1 MRRRLRVLAAI
12 ATLICLIL
20 SLDMAIGGSVFHPL
34 THLYKLQSWLTCKSG
49 SIASCNN
56 TAQNASSGT
65 PVPGRNGMVVTEQ
78 RLASEVGESTFF
90 QPFINYIDVFKGTT
104 SSTLTGLFTVG
115 SLQAIANLTET
126 PMTIGSGVWSV

>member
-1 MRRRLRVLAAI
+1 
-12 ATLICLIL
+12 
-20 SLDMAIGGSVFHPL
+20 
-34 THLYKLQSWLTCKSG
+34 
-49 SIASCNN
+49 
-56 TAQNASSGT
+56 
-65 PVPGRNGMVVTEQ
+65 MVVTEQ

-90 QPFINYIDVFKGTT
+90 QPFISYIDVFKGTT